1 MNGDFPA
8 TPEEHVFPIVRIAAN
23 PNFKPP
29 KTPLLDTQAKSEISI
44 SQTPD
49 NPRRFMVDLRVK
61 VLPDDGQNLPYF
73 IDVACLCFITVDE
86 EVPLEARSR
95 VVATVG
101 HLMMYPAVREL
112 ILSIT
117 SRQPWG
123 GFSIG
128 FSVLSPNESAVPT
141 DPTSTPAPPK
151 KPQHSKKATS
161 K

>member
-1 MNGDFPA
+1 MNAKFPA

-23 PNFKPP
+23 PSFKPP
-29 KTPLLDTQAKSEISI
+29 TAPLLDTEAKSEIRI
-44 SQTPD
+44 SPTPD

-86 EVPLEARSR
+86 DVPEEAGSEVA
-95 VVATVG
+95 ATVG
-101 HLMMYPAVREL
+101 HLIMYPAVREL

-128 FSVLSPNESAVPT
+128 FSVLSPNDS
-141 DPTSTPAPPK
+141 APPTAPARSAAPPRK
-151 KPQHSKKATS
+151 SQRSKKAS
-161 K
+161 RM